1 MKKRP
6 EKRPEWLKIKL
17 RGNSGF
23 QKVEH
28 LLEDLNL
35 NTVCKEANCPN
46 RGECYS
52 SGTATFM
59 IMGRECTRKCRF
71 CNVKDGVP
79 KGLDRDEP
87 KNVAQAVEILKLNYV
102 VVTSV
107 TRDDIE
113 DGGADHFAK
122 TIDAVKEIKGDVKIE
137 VLIPDLGGDR
147 NSLGKVLGAVPDVLN
162 HNIETVPRLYEAVR
176 PEAEYKRSLMV
187 IRDTKEIDPGIKTKS
202 GIMLGLG
209 ETRDEVIQVFKDLRE
224 HSCDLLTIG
233 QYLSPSK
240 EHYPV
245 QEYITP
251 EEFQWY
257 REKALEIGFEGV
269 AAGPLVRSSY
279 KAWELFEREDDRSDT
294 KENIA

>member
-1 MKKRP
+1 
-6 EKRPEWLKIKL
+6 
-17 RGNSGF
+17 
-23 QKVEH
+23 
-28 LLEDLNL
+28 
-35 NTVCKEANCPN
+35 
-46 RGECYS
+46 
-52 SGTATFM
+52 
-59 IMGRECTRKCRF
+59 MGRECTRKCRF
-71 CNVKDGVP
+71 CNVKDGAP
-79 KGLDRDEP
+79 MGLDIDEP

-113 DGGADHFAK
+113 DGGAEHFAE
-122 TIDAVKEIKGDVKIE
+122 TIEAVKEIERDVKIE

-147 NSLGKVLGAVPDVLN
+147 ISLGKVLGAVPDVLN

-187 IRDTKEIDPGIKTKS
+187 LRNTKEINPRVKTKS

-209 ETRDEVIQVFKDLRE
+209 EEREEVIQVFKDLRE

-279 KAWELFEREDDRSDT
+279 KAWELFEKEDDRSDT
-294 KENIA
+294 KEDIT

>member
-1 MKKRP
+1 MKKKI

-17 RGNSGF
+17 GSNKGF

-71 CNVKDGVP
+71 CNVKDGIP
-79 KGLDRDEP
+79 KGLDIEEP
-87 KNVAQAVEILKLNYV
+87 KNVAQAVKILKLNYV

-113 DGGADHFAK
+113 DGGADHFAE
-122 TIDAVKEIKGDVKIE
+122 TIKAIKNIKEDVRVE
-137 VLIPDLGGDR
+137 VLIPDLGGDK
-147 NSLGKVLGAVPDVLN
+147 NSLGIVLGAVPNVLN
-162 HNIETVPRLYEAVR
+162 HNIETVPRLYDAVR

-187 IRDTKEIDPGIKTKS
+187 IRNTKKIDSSIKTKS

-209 ETRDEVIQVFKDLRE
+209 ETREEVIQVFKDLRE

-233 QYLSPSK
+233 QYLRPSK

-257 REKALEIGFEGV
+257 RNKALEIGFEGV

-279 KAWELFEREDDRSDT
+279 KAWELFEKEDGRNDT